1 MEKKTLVVKEH
12 SFNQFKEG
20 LIAKESLI
28 DMLSASWL
36 IAGRSFFLDKEEY
49 YKRELLEGYNTIIF
63 EAEDRT
69 ELTKIEFTSTFTY
82 SIEPYDDISVKLV
95 LQSTDSVRK

>member
-1 MEKKTLVVKEH
+1 MEKKTLVVKRH

-28 DMLSASWL
+28 GALRGNW
-36 IAGRSFFLDKEEY
+36 IIGGRFFFLDKEEY

-69 ELTKIEFTSTFTY
+69 ELTQIEFISTFTY
-82 SIEPYDDISVKLV
+82 SIEPYDDMSVKLV

>member
-1 MEKKTLVVKEH
+1 MEKKTLVVKRH

-28 DMLSASWL
+28 GTLCADW
-36 IAGRSFFLDKEEY
+36 IIGGRFFFLDKEEY